1 MAKDYNSYTFKNKA
15 VDNIQSRSNT
25 ANDPDDKKKTKKNI
39 SGDRQMDVKTRK
51 VTPTGKTYE
60 VSKNR
65 DATRT
70 TRQAMTDSKTGK
82 TTTSTLYNKD
92 RTRKEVRTY
101 KDGKVVS
108 RKIIP
113 LKK

>member
-1 MAKDYNSYTFKNKA
+1 MAKDYNTYTFKNKA
-15 VDNIQSRSNT
+15 VDNIQSRSNM
-25 ANDPDDKKKTKKNI
+25 ANDLGDKKKTKKNT

-51 VTPTGKTYE
+51 VTPTGKTYT

-65 DATRT
+65 DTTATT
-70 TRQAMTDSKTGK
+70 KQAMIDSKKGK

-92 RTRKEVRTY
+92 RTRKEVKTY

-108 RKIIP
+108 TKRIS

>member
-25 ANDPDDKKKTKKNI
+25 ANDPNDKNKTKKNTT
-39 SGDRQMDVKTRK
+39 GDRQMDTKTRK
-51 VTPTGKTYE
+51 VTPTGKTYT

-70 TRQAMTDSKTGK
+70 TRQAMTDSKKGK
-82 TTTSTLYNKD
+82 TTSAILYNKD
-92 RTRKEVRTY
+92 KTRKQVKTY
-101 KDGKVVS
+101 KDGKLVS
-108 RKIIP
+108 TKNSNV
-113 LKK
+113 